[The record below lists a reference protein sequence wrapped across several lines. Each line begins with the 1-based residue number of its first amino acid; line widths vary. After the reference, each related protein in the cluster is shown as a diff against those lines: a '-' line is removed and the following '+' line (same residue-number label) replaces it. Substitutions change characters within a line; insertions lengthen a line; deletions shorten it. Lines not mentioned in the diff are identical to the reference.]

1 VVGVSSSFILLAKAW
16 CAISC
21 SISRLERKKE
31 KRENI
36 KRKAKDFRAYQ
47 KIVKKGVIYEWTNRK

>member
-1 VVGVSSSFILLAKAW
+1 MVRHLVFNLA
-16 CAISC
+16 
-21 SISRLERKKE
+21 RLKRKKE